1 MYILYVYNCSAN
13 QSEPQPIISLF
24 TIFNDAATM
33 RPGSQC
39 RGELATWGI
48 KMSESEEHLSA
59 ACRMGQTFNPTHH
72 GLTGLN
78 VDCDWMLAVSI
89 D

>member
-1 MYILYVYNCSAN
+1 MYTTVVQTN
-13 QSEPQPIISLF
+13 QNLSPSYLCLPSLRMQRRC
-24 TIFNDAATM
+24 ALAVSV
-33 RPGSQC
+33 G
-39 RGELATWGI
+39 GELATWGI